1 MSLSTSEFNDDLF
14 FKYVFLMESASLEYE
29 LTQHCNLT
37 KVGNVVLGSNGYSIA
52 LPKESKWRDRISR
65 QILDYNEKGV
75 MLMIKKKWWK
85 KTPQIE

>member
-1 MSLSTSEFNDDLF
+1 
-14 FKYVFLMESASLEYE
+14 MESASLEYE

-52 LPKESKWRDRISR
+52 LPKGSKWRDRISR
-65 QILDYNEKGV
+65 QILDYNEKGI
-75 MLMIKKKWWK
+75 MMIMKKKWWK

>member
-1 MSLSTSEFNDDLF
+1 
-14 FKYVFLMESASLEYE
+14 MESASLEYE

-52 LPKESKWRDRISR
+52 LPKESKWRERISR